1 MAIDAALASD
11 NPLGFI
17 KNLLERIQ
25 KPILTIDDKLEIKN
39 IQYNINREAAKASAE
54 WSGKIDKYEYITGEE
69 VLPSNRSQVI
79 EQALKKQTE
88 TQIDALKSLSI
99 NKTDELKQI
108 ESNFRNTCSLIWFRK
123 KH

>member
-69 VLPSNRSQVI
+69 ILPSNRSQII
-79 EQALKKQTE
+79 EQAKLTYY
-88 TQIDALKSLSI
+88 L
-99 NKTDELKQI
+99 
-108 ESNFRNTCSLIWFRK
+108 
-123 KH
+123 